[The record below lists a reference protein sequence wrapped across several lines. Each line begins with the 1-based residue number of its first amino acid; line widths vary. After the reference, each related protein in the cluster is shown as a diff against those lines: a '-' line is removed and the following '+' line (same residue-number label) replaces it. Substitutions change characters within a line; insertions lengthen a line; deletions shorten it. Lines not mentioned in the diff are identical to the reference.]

1 VKRGNVL
8 RKGEAPGRIEA
19 IVGPMFSGKTEELIR
34 RVKRARIAGLEVQVY
49 KPAIDDRYS
58 AREVS
63 SHSGGRMD
71 AVLVE
76 GAAEVLRATAHGE
89 AVDVVAIDEAQFFD
103 EAIVGVCD
111 ALASNGVRVIV
122 AGLDTDF
129 RGEPFVHMAKIMAIA
144 DQVTKLDAVCEVCGA
159 PATRSQRIIN
169 GMPAHFDDPIVLVG
183 AKESYQARCR
193 KCHVVPGKEALSI

>member
-1 VKRGNVL
+1 
-8 RKGEAPGRIEA
+8 
-19 IVGPMFSGKTEELIR
+19 MFSGKTEELIR

-58 AREVS
+58 TREVS
-63 SHSGGRMD
+63 SHSGGRID
-71 AVLVE
+71 AILVAN
-76 GAAEVLRATAHGE
+76 AAEVLQMSARGE
-89 AVDVVAIDEAQFFD
+89 AVDMVAIDETQFFD
-103 EAIVGVCD
+103 EAIVRVCD
-111 ALASNGVRVIV
+111 ALASSGVRVVV

-129 RGEPFVHMAKIMAIA
+129 RGEPFINVAKIMAIA

-159 PATRSQRIIN
+159 PATRSQRLIN

-193 KCHVVPGKEALSI
+193 RCHVVRGREALSI